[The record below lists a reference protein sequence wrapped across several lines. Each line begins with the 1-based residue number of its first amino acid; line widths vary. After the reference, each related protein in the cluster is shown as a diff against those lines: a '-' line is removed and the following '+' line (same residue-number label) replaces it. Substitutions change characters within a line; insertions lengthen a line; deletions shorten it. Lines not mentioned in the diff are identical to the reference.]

1 MAILVAIFLKFRLAE
16 SVLLLSLIHLRCFK
30 LVLDAFIVESCQV
43 ILSMHALDVGGFSTS
58 QILSNI

>member
-1 MAILVAIFLKFRLAE
+1 MVILVAIILCFASLGQCF
-16 SVLLLSLIHLRCFK
+16 VLLLIHLRCFN

-43 ILSMHALDVGGFSTS
+43 ILSMHALDVGVFSAS